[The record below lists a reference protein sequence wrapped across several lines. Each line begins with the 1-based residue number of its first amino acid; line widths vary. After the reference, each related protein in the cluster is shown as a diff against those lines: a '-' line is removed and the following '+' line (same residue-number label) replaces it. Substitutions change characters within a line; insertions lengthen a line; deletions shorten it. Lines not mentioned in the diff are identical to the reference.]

1 MQAADEYRLGLGVG
15 TVNGF
20 ERAAVRQDVYDQ
32 VFLKEPEHPYSTIRM
47 SDKERYA
54 STHLW
59 YSRMAEF
66 MLYNTA
72 EKTGLSFLEFIKM
85 PTWFVENTLS
95 TLRQQS
101 KDTRQGA
108 ASLQKDIEKM
118 GDAAVENF
126 TNMKKR

>member
-1 MQAADEYRLGLGVG
+1 MVAADEFRLGLGVS
-15 TVNGF
+15 TINGF
-20 ERAAVRQDVYDQ
+20 ERAAIRQDVYDQ
-32 VFLKEPEHPYSTIRM
+32 VFLKESDHPYSTIRM
-47 SDKERYA
+47 SNKERYS

-66 MLYNTA
+66 MLYNAA
-72 EKTGLSFLEFIKM
+72 EKTGLSFVEFVKM

-126 TNMKKR
+126 SNMKKR